1 MSKIYN
7 LKKAAWY
14 ATENITKVA
23 FGLVSVIVVARM
35 FGPEN
40 LGKLSYVQALSAT
53 VSFLVVLGLDHI
65 VVRDTAKDPTNF
77 SYLLTVFVMQTI
89 GWVGYSLV
97 VYAVLWIS
105 SEGQV
110 DYDIFIIYL
119 AVSLT
124 TYFSRATVLRL
135 YFQAVNQPRKL
146 GESALISRFVA
157 LAYLAVAIWME
168 LPYYWVV
175 LFIPVQATVQFLWL
189 FGAFIR
195 SAQPSAFKGVR
206 FDFARA
212 KALLLEAIPLIG
224 SSILF
229 PIFMQADI
237 LIISHL
243 LDKTSVGIYSS
254 AAKLVMQLVF
264 LGHIITMTFYLSLSN
279 LYFDKDEK
287 FDDFIRGL
295 TIILIV
301 LSLILASGVSAFSDY
316 IIYVLYG
323 EKYQGA
329 GDVLAISVWC
339 WVFIFPAALYSRL
352 LIIKG
357 LGKYEFIKS
366 AVVAVFSV
374 LMNFLLV
381 PKYGIEGAAVV
392 SVLSYFMA
400 DFLLYMFFKDTRG
413 IFLYGCYGF
422 RNIFTNPKQAYS
434 LAMYTLG
441 NKS

>member
-1 MSKIYN
+1 MSKVYN

-40 LGKLSYVQALSAT
+40 LGKLSYIQALSAT

-65 VVRDTAKDPTNF
+65 VVRDTAKDPRNF
-77 SYLLTVFVMQTI
+77 SYLLTVFVMQTL
-89 GWVGYSLV
+89 GWVIYSLA
-97 VYAVLWIS
+97 VYAVLLIS
-105 SEGQV
+105 SEGHV
-110 DYDIFIIYL
+110 DYDIFVIYI

-124 TYFSRATVLRL
+124 TYFARATVLRL
-135 YFQAVNQPRKL
+135 YFQAINQPRKL

-157 LAYLAVAIWME
+157 LAYLAIAIWMDLE
-168 LPYYWVV
+168 YYWVI
-175 LFIPVQATVQFLWL
+175 LFIPVQAAIQFLL
-189 FGAFIR
+189 LLGAFLR
-195 SAQPSAFKGVR
+195 SAEPSLFKGVR
-206 FDFARA
+206 LDLDRA
-212 KALLLEAIPLIG
+212 KILLREAIPLIG

-279 LYFDKDEK
+279 LYFDKNEK

-301 LSLILASGVSAFSDY
+301 ISLALSSGVSIFSDD
-316 IIYVLYG
+316 IIYMLYG
-323 EKYQGA
+323 DKYQGA
-329 GDVLAISVWC
+329 GDVLSISVWC

-374 LMNFLLV
+374 SMNFLLI
-381 PKYGIEGAAVV
+381 PKFGIEGAAVV

-400 DFLLYMFFKDTRG
+400 DFLLYMFFKETRG
-413 IFLYGCYGF
+413 IFFYGCYGF
-422 RNIFTNPKQAYS
+422 WNIFIRPKQAYS

-441 NKS
+441 TKS

>member
-1 MSKIYN
+1 MSRIYN

-53 VSFLVVLGLDHI
+53 ASFLVVLGLDHV
-65 VVRDTAKDPTNF
+65 VVRDTAKNPSNF
-77 SYLLTVFVMQTI
+77 GYLLTVFVMQSL
-89 GWVGYSLV
+89 GWVAYSLV
-97 VYAVLWIS
+97 VYVVLLIS
-105 SEGQV
+105 SEGHV
-110 DYDIFIIYL
+110 EHDIFVIYI

-124 TYFSRATVLRL
+124 TYFARATVLRL
-135 YFQAVNQPRKL
+135 YFQAINQPRKL

-157 LAYLAVAIWME
+157 LTYLAIAIW
-168 LPYYWVV
+168 LNLDYYWVV
-175 LFIPVQATVQFLWL
+175 LFIPVQAAIQFLL
-189 FGAFIR
+189 LLGAFICSTQR
-195 SAQPSAFKGVR
+195 SLFKGVR
-206 FDFARA
+206 LDFDRA
-212 KALLLEAIPLIG
+212 KALLKEAMPLIG

-243 LDKTSVGIYSS
+243 LDKASVGIYSS
-254 AAKLVMQLVF
+254 SAKLVMQLVF

-287 FDDFIRGL
+287 FDDFTRGL
-295 TIILIV
+295 AIILIV
-301 LSLILASGVSAFSDY
+301 ISLILSSVVSIFSDS

-323 EKYQGA
+323 DKYHGA
-329 GDVLAISVWC
+329 GDVLSIAVWC

-366 AVVAVFSV
+366 AVVASFSV
-374 LMNFLLV
+374 SMNFLLI
-381 PKYGIEGAAVV
+381 PKFGIEGAAVV

-400 DFLLYMFFKDTRG
+400 DFLLYMFFRETRG
-413 IFLYGCYGF
+413 IFFYGCHGF
-422 RNIFTNPKQAYS
+422 LKIFMSPKQAYS

-441 NKS
+441 TKS